1 MRGGG
6 VGGGGGGAAADGSAG
21 TAADPVSAGDG
32 ETPAAHDAPP
42 PSLAMDD
49 DAIVACSQHWSLFD
63 SVSEVLLDARP
74 TVGGTTGSVGGT
86 ASGGLGPR
94 EPNDDF
100 TDGTLRSNVVCCGA
114 RPILCGEHDIS
125 CARERTDRV

>member
-1 MRGGG
+1 
-6 VGGGGGGAAADGSAG
+6 
-21 TAADPVSAGDG
+21 
-32 ETPAAHDAPP
+32 
-42 PSLAMDD
+42 MDD